1 MTDFSV
7 QIDRM
12 YKYGFEKLDQTYPV
26 NESTVKLRLALL
38 KEMIMHNLDSKLEVA
53 LDEITANPEFQSNL
67 LIFSIGIN
75 MKTKQD
81 FKQLLLDNINIGG
94 KITIVLIDPYFN
106 KETLLFNLGSL
117 FNTTDLK
124 VIPTSEHL
132 DSFTLPSIE
141 LTFICIKKQVLGGRS
156 KEFLYDHPLYNVKI
170 ESFKKLIQTY
180 NTKKTP
186 IVFIDSVSF
195 WKHPSGLTEVGFFGV
210 NADYIYFPLCQSVDK
225 SLLYFKYSFY
235 PNNNSYSIMTLLNN
249 NITYDFSKDNKVKNL
264 EFNSYIIDKVEDK
277 LKFIWK
283 GVCINNFKSYLPI
296 SEFKIKECSGEY

>member
-12 YKYGFEKLDQTYPV
+12 YKYGFEKLDQTDPV

-38 KEMIMHNLDSKLEVA
+38 KEMIIHNLDSKLEVA
-53 LDEITANPEFQSNL
+53 LDEITDNPDFQSNL

-75 MKTKQD
+75 MKNIED

-106 KETLLFNLGSL
+106 KEKFLINLGII
-117 FNTTDLK
+117 FDTTDLK

-132 DSFTLPSIE
+132 DAFILPSIE

-156 KEFLYDHPLYNVKI
+156 KDFLYDHPLYNVKV

-186 IVFIDSVSF
+186 IVFIDAVSF

-210 NADYIYFPLCQSVDK
+210 NAYYIYFPLCQSVDK
-225 SLLYFKYSFY
+225 NILYFKYSFY
-235 PNNNSYSIMTLLNN
+235 RNNNSFSIMTLLNN
-249 NITYDFSKDNKVKNL
+249 NITYDFSLENKIKYFEYN
-264 EFNSYIIDKVEDK
+264 NYIIDKINDK

-283 GVCINNFKSYLPI
+283 GVCIKNFRSYMSL
-296 SEFKIKECSGEY
+296 SEFKMIECSGEY